1 MNAQERIKARKSLDK
16 RLNSIRNSQALARPP
31 RGWIKAIRESLG
43 ITTKQMGQRM
53 GVSQPQAVQ
62 MENGE
67 RSSSLTLNSLERAAE
82 ALGCRLVYALVPVE
96 PLETMVEERAL
107 TLAKKR
113 MGYAAHTMG
122 LEDQQLSE
130 EDTLTQLKE
139 LSRELSAK
147 SGSELW
153 EES

>member
-1 MNAQERIKARKSLDK
+1 
-16 RLNSIRNSQALARPP
+16 
-31 RGWIKAIRESLG
+31 
-43 ITTKQMGQRM
+43 MGQRM

-139 LSRELSAK
+139 LSRQLSVK